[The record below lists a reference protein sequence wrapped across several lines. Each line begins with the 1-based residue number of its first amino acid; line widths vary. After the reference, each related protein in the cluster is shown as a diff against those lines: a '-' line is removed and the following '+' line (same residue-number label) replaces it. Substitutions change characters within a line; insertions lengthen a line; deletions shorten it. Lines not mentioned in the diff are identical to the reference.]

1 MKNCTEVRKLISLY
15 IDNELSKAELEEFN
29 KHINSCSHC
38 RTELEEIKTVV
49 RFCSDID
56 EVELP
61 ANFKSELH
69 EKLVE
74 IKNQMDKRNRIVL
87 LRNKYIKIF
96 STVAA
101 GFLLVLFVK
110 GFYDRGAFGPFI
122 ANDSAKSEEAVEA
135 PMEIMSD
142 AAEENF
148 EISAAGNKSKEKFES
163 AEQDAEI
170 SMMAPEKESAG
181 SARYTKGSDGR
192 KTGTAIVDMGL
203 VTNRKVNIA
212 ISVDNT
218 VSIEEETEK
227 IRGFA
232 LQNGAEF
239 PKLNMPEAADTFGI
253 KEQPQ
258 EESDE
263 QSIIILNFKIP
274 NIYYEQLVS
283 QLTSEWGKEEVVLGD
298 VKIEDLTSTI
308 DQLNIIISDLN
319 EQISKVESRGEVSD
333 LQELERLKDE
343 REKVLDEIESI
354 NLDSDF
360 TFVNIEVKKN
370 DETEN

>member
-15 IDNELSKAELEEFN
+15 IDNELNKTELEEFEE
-29 KHINSCSHC
+29 HINSCSHC
-38 RTELEEIKTVV
+38 RIELEEIKTVV

-61 ANFKSELH
+61 KNFKSELH

-74 IKNQMDKRNRIVL
+74 IKNQMDKRNRIVQ

-96 STVAA
+96 SAVAA
-101 GFLLVLFVK
+101 SFLLVLFVK
-110 GFYDRGAFGPFI
+110 GFYDRGAFGPFN
-122 ANDSAKSEEAVEA
+122 ASNSVKSEEAVEA

-148 EISAAGNKSKEKFES
+148 EISAADNKSKEKFES
-163 AEQDAEI
+163 AEQDAEV

-181 SARYTKGSDGR
+181 SARYTKGSDDR

-218 VSIEEETEK
+218 VNIEEEAEK

-239 PKLNMPEAADTFGI
+239 PELNMPEAADTFGI
-253 KEQPQ
+253 KEQAR
-258 EESDE
+258 EEAGE

-274 NIYYEQLVS
+274 NIYYEQFVS
-283 QLTSEWGKEEVVLGD
+283 LLTSESGKAEVVLGD
-298 VKIEDLTSTI
+298 VKIEDLTTRI
-308 DQLNIIISDLN
+308 DQLNIVISDLN
-319 EQISKVESRGEVSD
+319 EQISKIESRGEVSD
-333 LQELERLKDE
+333 LQGLERLKDE
-343 REKVLDEIESI
+343 RKKALDEIENI

-360 TFVNIEVKKN
+360 TFVNIEVKRN